1 LSSSLQP
8 CSSSSR
14 EQATKRDESLRR
26 PRSSLAGIDATPG
39 EACATCGLSDLSIR
53 EHKHF
58 TALCPSPQQAAAL
71 CPPYCTVPAAAA
83 AIPPPSAYHSHVL
96 RPHSARKPLRRSSW
110 RSGINCRRSSRA
122 QRGANSVQRRSQPC
136 RHRARAAFTSLDFI
150 TPCFATRLTPH
161 GLIRACVYHTAPSA
175 RSQRLR
181 STVRPPDSTPPPCA
195 HPPVVLARAPLKPA
209 SRAQTLQRPACA
221 CPRAYRKLALAA
233 TAAGR
238 VQRHWRVNR
247 RHKGPQK
254 TATRWLLCDFDN
266 PVKARRDGMLVV
278 SSATIYTC
286 NGFWYNQPSSTERF
300 RYVLL
305 PARCKRRSHQLVLS
319 IASIHLATCANTYLQ
334 PRLSL
339 RTCFHSLVRVVPNE
353 PGRQTSTAAQSVQ
366 EDTVVRI
373 IFRLGR
379 R

>member
-8 CSSSSR
+8 CSSSR
-14 EQATKRDESLRR
+14 KQATQRNESLRR
-26 PRSSLAGIDATPG
+26 PRSSLAGRDATPG

-58 TALCPSPQQAAAL
+58 TALCPSPQQAAA
-71 CPPYCTVPAAAA
+71 AAG
-83 AIPPPSAYHSHVL
+83 IPSPRSALLSSYARNL
-96 RPHSARKPLRRSSW
+96 RPHPARKPLRRSSW

-305 PARCKRRSHQLVLS
+305 PARCKRRSRQL
-319 IASIHLATCANTYLQ
+319 
-334 PRLSL
+334 
-339 RTCFHSLVRVVPNE
+339 RVVN
-353 PGRQTSTAAQSVQ
+353 RVYTSC
-366 EDTVVRI
+366 D
-373 IFRLGR
+373 LC
-379 R
+379 

>member
-1 LSSSLQP
+1 VQ
-8 CSSSSR
+8 
-14 EQATKRDESLRR
+14 QATQRNESLRR
-26 PRSSLAGIDATPG
+26 PRSSLAGRDATPC

-58 TALCPSPQQAAAL
+58 TALCPSPQQAAA
-71 CPPYCTVPAAAA
+71 AAAG
-83 AIPPPSAYHSHVL
+83 IPPPSALFSILRPGVL
-96 RPHSARKPLRRSSW
+96 RPHAARKPLRRSSW
-110 RSGINCRRSSRA
+110 RCWDQLQAIEQSTAGRK
-122 QRGANSVQRRSQPC
+122 QRPASTSV
-136 RHRARAAFTSLDFI
+136 AASLAVIVLAPLSPLDFI
-150 TPCFATRLTPH
+150 TPCFATRLTPL
-161 GLIRACVYHTAPSA
+161 GLVRACIYHTAPSA
-175 RSQRLR
+175 RSQRPLR
-181 STVRPPDSTPPPCA
+181 TAPRPPSTPTPCA
-195 HPPVVLARAPLKPA
+195 HPAVVLARAPPKPA
-209 SRAQTLQRPACA
+209 SRAQTLHLPACA

-353 PGRQTSTAAQSVQ
+353 PGRQTNTAAQSVQ